1 MSFLSELFTRTE
13 NQSELVLVLD
23 IGSSSVGGALFVSD
37 PSGIP
42 KVVMS
47 VREPITLEAEASFER
62 FLALAMKTLDQVNHR
77 IFSARM
83 GAPHRI
89 VCVLSSPWY
98 VSQNRIITLSQETP
112 FNFTTKLADSL
123 IKKEIS
129 LFEEEY
135 LKKYTEA
142 GTSARLIEFKNIKTT
157 LNGYEALS
165 PLNQKA
171 KELEMTIFI
180 SVSGEQVLK
189 NIEDTINKTFHTKNI
204 KFCSFSMVSFSVVRD
219 MFHEN
224 EGFLLIDLGG
234 EVTDVSM
241 VKKNVL
247 RESVSFPMGTNFII
261 RGVSAGLECSPE
273 EAKSLV
279 SLYKDGHAVGTT
291 RKRLDPVM
299 NDLKTKWLENFQKSL
314 ANLSN
319 DISIPAKIFIA
330 IDKEFAD
337 FFLEIIKTEQFNQYT
352 LTESKFEVVFL
363 DTKTLNGMATFN
375 DNAERDPFMI
385 LGAIY
390 INRFFH

>member
-1 MSFLSELFTRTE
+1 MGLFAELFSRVE
-13 NQSELVLVLD
+13 EQSDLVLVFD
-23 IGSSSVGGALFVSD
+23 IGSSSVGGALFVSQ

-42 KVVMS
+42 KIIMS
-47 VREPITLEAEASFER
+47 VREPIPLEMEASFER
-62 FLALAMKTLDQVNHR
+62 FLALAMKSLHNVAHR
-77 IFSARM
+77 VFSARM

-98 VSQNRIITLSQETP
+98 VSQNRIISLSEKSP
-112 FNFTTKLADSL
+112 FTFTTKLADSL

-142 GTSARLIEFKNIKTT
+142 GESARLIEFKNIKTT
-157 LNGYEALS
+157 LNGYETPS

-171 KELEMTIFI
+171 NDLEMAIFI
-180 SVSGEQVLK
+180 AVSGEQVLK
-189 NIEDTINKTFHTKNI
+189 NIEDTISKTFHAKNI
-204 KFCSFSMVSFSVVRD
+204 KFCSFGMVSFTVVRD
-219 MFHEN
+219 MFSEE

-234 EVTDVSM
+234 EVTDISM
-241 VKKNVL
+241 IKKNVL
-247 RESVSFPMGTNFII
+247 REAISFPMGTSFMI
-261 RGVSAGLECSPE
+261 RGVSVGLDCSPE
-273 EAKSLV
+273 EAKSLI

-291 RKRLDPVM
+291 LKKLDPVM
-299 NDLKTKWLENFQKSL
+299 KDLKTKWLESFQKAL

-330 IDKEFAD
+330 IDKEFSS

-352 LTESKFEVVFL
+352 LTESKFEVTLL
-363 DTKTLNGMATFN
+363 DTIALNGLAAFK

-385 LGAIY
+385 IEAIY

>member
-1 MSFLSELFTRTE
+1 MSFLSELFARTE
-13 NQSELVLVLD
+13 EQSDLVLVFD
-23 IGSSSVGGALFVSD
+23 IGSSSVGGALFVSE
-37 PSGIP
+37 PSGVP
-42 KVVMS
+42 KIVMS
-47 VREPITLEAEASFER
+47 VREPIPLEMEASFER
-62 FLALAMKTLDQVNHR
+62 FLSLAMKSLHNVAHR
-77 IFSARM
+77 IFSARL
-83 GAPHRI
+83 GAPARI

-98 VSQNRIITLSQETP
+98 VSQNRIISMSQEAP

-135 LKKYTEA
+135 LKKYTDV
-142 GTSARLIEFKNIKTT
+142 GSSARLIEFKNIKTT
-157 LNGYEALS
+157 LNGYETS
-165 PLNQKA
+165 QPLNQKA
-171 KELEMTIFI
+171 QELEMAIFI
-180 SVSGEQVLK
+180 AVSGEQVLK

-219 MFHEN
+219 MFVEH

-241 VKKNVL
+241 IKKNTL

-261 RGVSAGLECSPE
+261 RGVSQSLDCTPE
-273 EAKSLV
+273 EAKSLI

-291 RKRLDPVM
+291 RKKLEPVM
-299 NDLKTKWLENFQKSL
+299 NDLKTKWLESFQKSL

-330 IDKEFAD
+330 IDKEFSD

-363 DTKTLNGMATFN
+363 DTKTLAGMANFK
-375 DNAERDPFMI
+375 DNADRDPFTI
-385 LGAIY
+385 IEAIY